1 VKTNSQ
7 AFTMPTYAMGDVT
20 IEANQFFMSMVST
33 SIDQYEVTTEA
44 DGTRRVVMR
53 GGLEC
58 STEVGQATVT
68 IGDRS
73 AAEHAT
79 YKVVAVDGGPGGGSA
94 GDTFAFTAFF
104 DPEDA
109 PVNHAIFGPEFTF
122 TGLMVEGEIT
132 IVDPRAD

>member
-1 VKTNSQ
+1 
-7 AFTMPTYAMGDVT
+7 M
-20 IEANQFFMSMVST
+20 
-33 SIDQYEVTTEA
+33 
-44 DGTRRVVMR
+44 VVMR
-53 GGLEC
+53 GGLDC

-68 IGDRS
+68 IGSRS

-79 YKVVAVDGGPGGGSA
+79 YKVEAVDGGPGGGSA

-132 IVDPRAD
+132 ILDPRAD